1 MNVVG
6 FLLLVCAIG
15 LTAYLTYTL
24 VRDIREHRKRK
35 KEDKTK

>member
-6 FLLLVCAIG
+6 FLLLVGAVG
-15 LTAYLTYTL
+15 LCAYLTYTL
-24 VRDIREHRKRK
+24 IKDICEHRKRK